1 MKIFVISDIHGSY
14 KYLKQFMNIY
24 DSEKERKLIILGDIL
39 YHGPRNPLPEEYNP
53 QKVCE
58 LLNQYQDEILW
69 IKGNCDGEVDEMVLD
84 FNMVESGL
92 LLINNH
98 RVYLTHGHKKNEKNM
113 KLFNGDILLY
123 GHLHVN
129 FLKEENGVIIGN
141 PGSLSLPKN
150 NTKNSYMVIE
160 NNNISIY
167 SLEKEK
173 LFTKEI

>member
-14 KYLKQFMNIY
+14 KYLKKFLNIY
-24 DSEKERKLIILGDIL
+24 NEENGELLIILGDIL

-53 QKVCE
+53 KKVIE
-58 LLNQYQDEILW
+58 LLNQYKNEIMW

-84 FNMVESGL
+84 FNVADSGMM
-92 LLINNH
+92 LINNH
-98 RVYLTHGHKKNEKNM
+98 KIYLTHGHKKNELNM
-113 KLFNGDILLY
+113 NLSKGDILLY

-129 FLKEENGVIIGN
+129 FIKEENDAIIAN

-150 NTKNSYMVIE
+150 NTKNSYMVIDDSS
-160 NNNISIY
+160 IVIY

-173 LFTKEI
+173 LFSKKI